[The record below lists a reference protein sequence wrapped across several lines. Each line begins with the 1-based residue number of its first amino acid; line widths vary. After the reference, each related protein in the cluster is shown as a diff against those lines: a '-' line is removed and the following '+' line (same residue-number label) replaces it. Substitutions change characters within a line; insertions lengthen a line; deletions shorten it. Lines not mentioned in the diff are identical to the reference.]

1 MPGPP
6 KNYKRQKD
14 PPSVPA
20 FETVDNPGF
29 WDDFVFQPKYDKK
42 KNYLGHSLPTGAM
55 PVPEK
60 KGKRQCNGWEF
71 HYQGY
76 KGDTNFRDGASKDSS
91 LFPEE
96 HKGKLDADL
105 LEKLGMT
112 RERLEQEDFLF
123 FYQLILPIMPI
134 GKIEGDPQVEHYP
147 TVAANSNGYATMAL
161 RLGCKYCFYCS
172 VAYLPAMDLPLTI
185 LLMLFLVHR

>member
-1 MPGPP
+1 LVGRCQALP
-6 KNYKRQKD
+6 KNYQRKKD

-29 WDDFVFQPKYDKK
+29 WDDYVFQPKYDKK

-60 KGKRQCNGWEF
+60 NGKRQCNGWEF

-91 LFPEE
+91 LFPEQQRAS
-96 HKGKLDADL
+96 LMLIL
-105 LEKLGMT
+105 LEKLGMS

-134 GKIEGDPQVEHYP
+134 GKIEGDP
-147 TVAANSNGYATMAL
+147 
-161 RLGCKYCFYCS
+161 
-172 VAYLPAMDLPLTI
+172 
-185 LLMLFLVHR
+185 